1 MQLHV
6 YLFCGKIIQCDAFIR
21 RKNVE
26 SGKERGA
33 SFAVY
38 HRGEVVI
45 DMWAGYAD
53 REAERPWQKETMT
66 LAFSASK
73 GIVGIVLASLVEK
86 YKL

>member
-1 MQLHV
+1 M
-6 YLFCGKIIQCDAFIR
+6 
-21 RKNVE
+21 
-26 SGKERGA
+26 
-33 SFAVY
+33 
-38 HRGEVVI
+38 I

-86 YKL
+86 